1 MSFVFELNLQLNVFL
16 QRIEPA
22 DAHVLEKFL
31 KPEENHCNS
40 KLTNGTSPSESE
52 Q

>member
-31 KPEENHCNS
+31 KPEENHC